1 MGENRHRHTVW
12 MDDPVWDQ
20 VESHYQ
26 KDNCSTKNEYI
37 EKAIQFYSGYL
48 DTERAD
54 EYLPRVLSDILDG
67 KLGALGKRMGHLLF
81 KQSVEQDV
89 LANLFAYGLDVDM
102 DTLQK
107 LRVRCVKEVRETN
120 GEIALEDALLYQKG
134 AEV

>member
-20 VESHYQ
+20 VESRYQ

-37 EKAIQFYSGYL
+37 EKAIRFYSGYL
-48 DTERAD
+48 DAKGAD
-54 EYLPRVLSDILDG
+54 DYLPRVLADVLEG